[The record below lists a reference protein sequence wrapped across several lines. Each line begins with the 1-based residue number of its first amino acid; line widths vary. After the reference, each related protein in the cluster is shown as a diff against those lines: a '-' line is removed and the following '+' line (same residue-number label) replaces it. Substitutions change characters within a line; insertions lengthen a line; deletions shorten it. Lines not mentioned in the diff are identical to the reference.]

1 LIARRFPRAAQ
12 PLFSAL
18 ATTLAPLLAV
28 ANTGSFHLAWD
39 GSAIIIEQGAWDGV
53 DLVAVQTAVTD
64 AVTQTDQLTA
74 KDALA
79 SLSLWEEAI
88 FRVFL
93 DLVNENRT
101 ALGKSTL
108 SAGAFFT
115 LVKTKIDTL

>member
-1 LIARRFPRAAQ
+1 MIARRFPRATR
-12 PLFSAL
+12 PLLSAL

-28 ANTGSFHLAWD
+28 ANAGSFHLAWD
-39 GSAIIIEQGAWDGV
+39 GSAVIVEQGAWDDV
-53 DLVAVQTAVTD
+53 DLVVVQTAVTN
-64 AVTQTDQLTA
+64 AVIQTDQLTA